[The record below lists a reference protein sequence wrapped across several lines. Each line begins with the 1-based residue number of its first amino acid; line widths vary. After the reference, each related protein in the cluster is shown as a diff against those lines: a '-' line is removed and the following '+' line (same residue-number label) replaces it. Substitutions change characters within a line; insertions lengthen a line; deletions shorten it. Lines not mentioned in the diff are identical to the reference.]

1 MKLVVLDRRH
11 KGWKPRRRMA
21 PSFQHLAPGSLWLD
35 NSGNR
40 IRAHG
45 AGLLSHD
52 GLYYWYGAHGYRRP
66 DLFEGPPNRRI
77 NVYYSNSLERWNASE
92 LPAFE
97 IDHGYVDRPK
107 VVHSREKDL
116 FVMWMKATPYIAVAT
131 STSPLG
137 PFTLR
142 GRWRPFDLAVGD
154 LTTFVPNPFKPGGF
168 IVFSVKPTAPGTT
181 RVLRIH
187 KLTSDLMNITD
198 DPAPHA
204 IIPLPREAPAVFYG
218 ELTGKYYLWT
228 SHVSGWRP
236 NAPEVFTAPSMG
248 GPWTSIGNPTFSAT
262 GYNSQVSY
270 ILPLG
275 IEHGHERFLCA
286 ADRFDPYINT
296 SESGRYVWNPLEVFR
311 ERSREGDRH
320 HDRLV
325 MNDRCDHFYCD
336 YYWAKAEVD

>member
-11 KGWKPRRRMA
+11 CKGSPKPRRRMA

-116 FVMWMKATPYIAVAT
+116 FVMWMKATPYVAVAT

-142 GRWRPFDLAVGD
+142 GRWRPLIS
-154 LTTFVPNPFKPGGF
+154 P
-168 IVFSVKPTAPGTT
+168 
-181 RVLRIH
+181 
-187 KLTSDLMNITD
+187 
-198 DPAPHA
+198 
-204 IIPLPREAPAVFYG
+204 
-218 ELTGKYYLWT
+218 
-228 SHVSGWRP
+228 
-236 NAPEVFTAPSMG
+236 
-248 GPWTSIGNPTFSAT
+248 SAT
-262 GYNSQVSY
+262 S
-270 ILPLG
+270 P
-275 IEHGHERFLCA
+275 RLCPIRSSRVA
-286 ADRFDPYINT
+286 LSCLASSRRRRVPRASCEST
-296 SESGRYVWNPLEVFR
+296 SLQ
-311 ERSREGDRH
+311 
-320 HDRLV
+320 
-325 MNDRCDHFYCD
+325 
-336 YYWAKAEVD
+336 AI